1 MAPPSSLLIFNYV
14 MDPADPLLSHQYEA
28 AMKLSEGFEKVV
40 IVTGRVGA
48 IESIP
53 KIEVRC
59 TDWRP
64 GEPFQNVARLLI
76 SAVPLIVQGRYTS
89 VFFHMTDVQAALL
102 SPIIWLRRKRQYLW
116 YAHTHKSPY
125 LTFASLWL
133 SGIVTSTSGSCP
145 IKGKQVVTIGQA
157 IDTKKFLRKKSN
169 VFDLN
174 QLIHI
179 GRFDKSK
186 NIDILISEFKAL
198 KAMYPS
204 LTLNLVGSNANVES
218 RAWAKKI
225 VSDNQKEVDL
235 KSLVFSKAIRRDHIP
250 KVLSEHG
257 CFIHAYVGSL
267 DKTLIEATIVGIPVV
282 TINPEYVQIFGKWSK
297 GADLSLQSE
306 YLGLTSL
313 SLQELQV
320 EIERRYI
327 IAEKNHSLS
336 NWILSLDSIL
346 KQRLYS

>member
-1 MAPPSSLLIFNYV
+1 MAASSSLLIFNYV

-28 AMKLSEGFEKVV
+28 AIKLSEGFEKVV
-40 IVTGRVGA
+40 IVTGKVGA

-64 GEPFQNVARLLI
+64 GEPFQNVIRLLMT
-76 SAVPLIVQGRYTS
+76 AVPLTVQGKYTS

-116 YAHTHKSPY
+116 YAHTHKSVY
-125 LTFASLWL
+125 LTFAFLWL
-133 SGIVTSTSGSCP
+133 SGVVTSTSGSCP
-145 IKGKQVVTIGQA
+145 IKSKRVVAIGQA
-157 IDTKKFLRKKSN
+157 IDPKKFLKKRSDA
-169 VFDLN
+169 FDLH

-198 KAMYPS
+198 KTIYPNM
-204 LTLNLVGSNANVES
+204 TLNLVGSNSDVES
-218 RAWAKKI
+218 RAWAEKI
-225 VSDNQKEVDL
+225 VSENQKEVDS
-235 KSLVFSKAIRRDHIP
+235 KTLVFNKAIKRDVIP

-257 CFIHAYVGSL
+257 CFFHAYLGSL
-267 DKTLIEATIVGIPVV
+267 DKTLIEATMVGIPVV
-282 TINPEYVQIFGKWSK
+282 TINPEYIQIFGKWSK
-297 GADLSLQSE
+297 GTDLTLQSE
-306 YLGLTSL
+306 YLGLISL
-313 SLQELQV
+313 THLELNV
-320 EIERRYI
+320 EIERRYS

-336 NWILSLDSIL
+336 NWILSLNSIL
-346 KQRLYS
+346 K